1 MKRLGHLIVKE
12 LIELRRDPRLFGI
25 VIIAPVV
32 QLTML
37 AYAATTDVKDVPV
50 IVVDQDRTT
59 ESRALVSRFDA
70 SALAGAR

>member
-37 AYAATTDVKDVPV
+37 AYAATDRKS
-50 IVVDQDRTT
+50 VV
-59 ESRALVSRFDA
+59 
-70 SALAGAR
+70 